1 MESVKQWETLW
12 DTLKKY
18 RYGILVLL
26 IGIGLM
32 LMPRSGGETEDPV
45 ILEETAPEAN
55 IDQQIADVLRSIQGV
70 GEVEVLLTVATGEE
84 TLYQTDYETTQSGQK
99 VKTVIVTGTQKNQQG
114 LVCRIDPP
122 KYLGAVVVCQGADS
136 PAVCLAVM
144 EAVSNLTGLGTDRI
158 SVLKM
163 K

>member
-1 MESVKQWETLW
+1 MESVKQWEKLW

-32 LMPRSGGETEDPV
+32 LLPRSGGETEDPA